1 MRRVFISF
9 LIGLL
14 LAPRPLAPDVQLK
27 RETLEAF
34 LRYVQA
40 TEARINQEL
49 ARPGAFL
56 YIEGLPEG
64 RRAKVVE
71 RLKNGG
77 LDIERLKTRDTSG
90 GEIRAPGGLIHHWI
104 GAVFIPGVTLGQT
117 LDLLQDYNHHKDIY
131 KPEMIRSRLI
141 SRNGDDFKIY
151 YRLRKKKVIA
161 VTLNTEHDVHYTVID
176 STHGHSRSY
185 STWVAEVENADKPD
199 EREKPIGYDNGFLW
213 RINSYWRFEE
223 REGGVYVES
232 ESISL
237 TRDIPFGLGWLIKPF
252 ITDIPKESLQ
262 MTLGATRSAL
272 LARVSR
278 ENPGPR

>member
-1 MRRVFISF
+1 MKRVRTSF
-9 LIGLL
+9 LILGSL
-14 LAPRPLAPDVQLK
+14 LAAQPDGADVELK

-40 TEARINQEL
+40 TEARINKEL

-56 YIEGLPEG
+56 YIAGLPE
-64 RRAKVVE
+64 RRRTEAVE

-77 LDIERLKTRDTSG
+77 LYIERLKTRDTSG
-90 GEIRAPGGLIHHWI
+90 GEIRASGGLIHHWI
-104 GAVFIPGVTLGQT
+104 GVVFIPGVTLRQT
-117 LDLLQDYNHHKDIY
+117 LDLVQDYKHHRDIY
-131 KPEMIRSRLI
+131 KPEMVRSRLI

-176 STHGHSRSY
+176 SAHCHSRSY

-199 EREKPIGYDNGFLW
+199 EREKPLGYDNGFLW

-223 REGGVYVES
+223 RNGGVYVES

-237 TRDIPFGLGWLIKPF
+237 TRDIPFGLSWLIKSF
-252 ITDIPKESLQ
+252 IIDIPKESLS
-262 MTLGATRSAL
+262 MTLGSTRSAL
-272 LARVSR
+272 LARISK
-278 ENPGPR
+278 EKPQP